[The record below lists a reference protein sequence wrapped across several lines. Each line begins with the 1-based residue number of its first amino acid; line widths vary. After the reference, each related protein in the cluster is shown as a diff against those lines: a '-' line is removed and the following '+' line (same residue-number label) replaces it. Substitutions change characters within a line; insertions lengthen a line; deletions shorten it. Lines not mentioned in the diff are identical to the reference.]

1 MPIFIRNWVLI
12 SRAKFLIKKVC
23 VLEKLRTVT
32 IFFSPTSHES
42 IQDPYGDQQG
52 DRSKYRCPDWCID
65 PVSLWNNKKPKYK
78 YKELFWKKFTF
89 NWFYF

>member
-52 DRSKYRCPDWCID
+52 DRSK
-65 PVSLWNNKKPKYK
+65 
-78 YKELFWKKFTF
+78 
-89 NWFYF
+89 